1 MSNATT
7 GKSIST
13 VILPA
18 RVDSATAAAV
28 ETMILAELRP
38 SGRLIIDGSDITYMS
53 AAGVRTL
60 ATVLHRAADVGAK
73 VVLCRFSGPAAD
85 CLLVSGFSELF
96 DVAADVMDATRRLTQ
111 GIVGDPA
118 ERLHRRGATG

>member
-1 MSNATT
+1 MNNATT

-13 VILPA
+13 VMLPTH
-18 RVDSATAAAV
+18 VDSATAGSV
-28 ETMILAELRP
+28 EASILRELRP
-38 SGRLIIDGSDITYMS
+38 NGRLIIDGSDVSYMS

-60 ATVLHRAADVGAK
+60 ATVFHRATDVGAK

-96 DVAADVMDATRRLTQ
+96 DVAPDVMDATRRLTQ
-111 GIVGDPA
+111 GVVGDPA